1 MMSNPPK
8 LTKKQKKSLAF
19 RERTIGKRHSKNGVI
34 EMETTAVPVMEDQD
48 IASMHRDTLEDM
60 GSQKKRKEGNEK
72 VRLPNQGRVTNK
84 GKGEEKE
91 KAEETEGEDV
101 SVSVEVVKA
110 TKRKRT
116 HEDQAREDQTSEP
129 QSIKRKKGTSETKEK
144 TAAKQRFILF
154 VGSRLS
160 CSLQWITIQSKFPR
174 QFQVYDNSRSDSGP
188 LCSLRSVLLVH
199 YLFIYQ
205 SFFCRSSAYNPPAHT
220 HFYFQV
226 STSQVQRMRILGIHS
241 SQRTST
247 SSQTSP
253 IDAGGAND

>member
-1 MMSNPPK
+1 
-8 LTKKQKKSLAF
+8 
-19 RERTIGKRHSKNGVI
+19 
-34 EMETTAVPVMEDQD
+34 METTAVPVMEDQD

-91 KAEETEGEDV
+91 KAEETGEDV

-116 HEDQAREDQTSEP
+116 HEDRDQTSEP

-144 TAAKQRFILF
+144 TAVKQRFILF
-154 VGSRLS
+154 VGSHLS
-160 CSLQWITIQSKFPR
+160 RSLQWIMIQSKFPR
-174 QFQVYDNSRSDSGP
+174 QSQVYDNSRSDSGP

-253 IDAGGAND
+253 IDTGGTNDQCRINCWWWRQQQNSTS